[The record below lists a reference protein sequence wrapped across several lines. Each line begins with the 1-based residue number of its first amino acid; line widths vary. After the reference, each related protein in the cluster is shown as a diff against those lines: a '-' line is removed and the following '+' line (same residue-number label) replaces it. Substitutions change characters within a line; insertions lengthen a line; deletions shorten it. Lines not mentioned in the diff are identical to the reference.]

1 MVVHSQQIR
10 EGLGTASFSYH
21 NHRRLCWDAD
31 LNKGAERGLIWTQR
45 ELVLAEAGE
54 YSKWQWNQIPVESC
68 GFLKNETTDLSFL
81 LHPLLTEPLASLDRR
96 FQSWHQE
103 SFQGSIW
110 GWFLRE

>member
-54 YSKWQWNQIPVESC
+54 
-68 GFLKNETTDLSFL
+68 
-81 LHPLLTEPLASLDRR
+81 
-96 FQSWHQE
+96 
-103 SFQGSIW
+103 
-110 GWFLRE
+110 